1 MKRSRITTVLGTRPE
16 LIRLSLIIQ
25 RLDQLFE
32 HRLVHTGQN
41 SDVNL
46 SEVFFNELKIRKP
59 DLHLKIDSSSLG
71 AFLGG
76 LFPAIE
82 HEFEANPPDAIV
94 ILGDTNSALAGII
107 AKRKGIPVYHLE
119 AGNRAFDQNVPE
131 EINRRIID
139 HFSDFNLSYTSNA
152 KENLLR
158 EGLHPRNSVVIG
170 SPLCEVI
177 SHFSNEINASKIL
190 TNLKIKPGSY
200 FLVSAHR
207 QENVDDPVRLKE
219 LIGSLNQISLQ
230 FKLPII
236 LSTHPRTKSQLD
248 FLEVETDPLLQFH
261 PPFGFIDYCKLQK
274 NARIVFSDSGSV
286 SEESV
291 ILGFKAITIR
301 DSMERPEALETG
313 SIIMSGLSQKGI
325 IDSIRVIESS
335 STSKTP
341 PSEYLIA
348 DTSTR
353 VLNFIT
359 STIHQHSFWNGLR
372 NQ

>member
-1 MKRSRITTVLGTRPE
+1 MKQSRITTVLGTRPE

-25 RLDQLFE
+25 RLDQLFD

-41 SDVNL
+41 SDLEL

-59 DLHLKIDSSSLG
+59 DLHLEVDNSSLG
-71 AFLGG
+71 AFLGD

-82 HEFEANPPDAIV
+82 NEFHANPPDAVV

-119 AGNRAFDQNVPE
+119 AGNRSFDQNVPE

-139 HFSDFNLSYTSNA
+139 HYSDFNLAYTSNA

-158 EGLHPRNSVVIG
+158 EGLHPRNSTVIG

-177 SHFSNEINASKIL
+177 LHFSNEIHSSKIL
-190 TNLKIKPGSY
+190 ANLKIKSGAY

-207 QENVDDPVRLKE
+207 QENVDDPARLEE
-219 LIGSLNQISLQ
+219 LVGSLNQVALQ
-230 FKLPII
+230 FKMPII
-236 LSTHPRTKSQLD
+236 VSTHPRTKDKLD
-248 FLEVETDPLLQFH
+248 SLKVETNSLLHFH
-261 PPFGFIDYCKLQK
+261 APFGFIDYCKLQK
-274 NARIVFSDSGSV
+274 NARIVFSDSGSI

-291 ILGFKAITIR
+291 ILGFRAITIR

-313 SIIMSGLSQKGI
+313 SIILSGLSQKGI
-325 IDSIRVIESS
+325 IDSIRVIESG

-341 PSEYLIA
+341 PSEYMIP

-353 VLNFIT
+353 VINFIS
-359 STIHQHSFWNGLR
+359 STIHQHSFWSGLR
-372 NQ
+372 KQ

>member
-25 RLDQLFE
+25 RLDHLFE

-59 DLHLKIDSSSLG
+59 DLHLKIDTSSLG

-82 HEFEANPPDAIV
+82 HEFEANPPDAVV

-139 HFSDFNLSYTSNA
+139 HFSDFNLAYTSYA

-158 EGLHPRNSVVIG
+158 EGLHPRNSIVIG

-177 SHFSNEINASKIL
+177 AHFNNEINSSKIL
-190 TNLKIKPGSY
+190 ASLKLKSGAY
-200 FLVSAHR
+200 FLISAHR
-207 QENVDDPVRLKE
+207 QENVDNPLRLKQ
-219 LIGSLNQISLQ
+219 LVSALNQIANQ
-230 FKLPII
+230 FKVPII
-236 LSTHPRTKSQLD
+236 VSTHPRTRSKLD
-248 FLEVETDPLLQFH
+248 SLKVEFDPLLQFQ

-274 NARIVFSDSGSV
+274 DARIVFSDSGSI

-313 SIIMSGLSQKGI
+313 SIILSGLNHQNI
-325 IDSIRVIESS
+325 IESIQVIES
-335 STSKTP
+335 TPPSKTP
-341 PSEYLIA
+341 PLEYLIS

-353 VLNFIT
+353 VINYIT
-359 STIHQHSFWNGLR
+359 STIHQHSFWSGLR
-372 NQ
+372 KE